1 MMIKGVV
8 RLILGGN
15 MKLKRLAALAL
26 TGVIGFT
33 TLFGCGVNAEDTI
46 ATLGEEKISY
56 GVANFLVKY
65 QKATVDDYYAM
76 YASLYGVDSL
86 WSIDTSGSGSTTEDD
101 FKASAMDLLHD
112 MYTLKA
118 HMADYGVEIT
128 TEDEDAMKQAANAFL
143 AANSEEAIKEFGANE
158 DIVTE
163 LLELYTIQAKMYQA
177 IIKDTNRE
185 VSDEEANMRG
195 YSMIEIDLTGKY
207 DEDSKWVEYTEE
219 EVEGLKTAAL
229 GIGLELKTKTMED
242 VAKAYDYEVTTD
254 AYGKEDDTLDEAVV
268 KALDALTEGQVS
280 DMVETK
286 DAIYFLRLDAET
298 DKDATEENRA
308 NIIAER
314 ENALYDE
321 VVKKWQENDGWDVDE
336 SLVDEIDFHNVF
348 TLYKDESESTEG
360 TETSDVSETVDG
372 EESN

>member
-177 IIKDTNRE
+177 IIKDTDRE